1 MRVRVFPKYAR
12 TRLAR
17 GIWLTSHFD
26 TRTTEEGGR
35 RWTVHNCLRRK
46 FHKRTPNVQSSDI
59 TFHYSEARQGPTA
72 AVSRAAQ
79 LYRHTRTYACMPSAT
94 SPCEKFSRSYCC
106 VSLWTSSHDTMETTT
121 CLFALQSF
129 RDSSQLN
136 ILDWER
142 TGLFSNA
149 DNVDVG
155 VSVCLCV
162 SVSGCRSPQPTLS
175 PPRPQL
181 LWFAPPSLSLS
192 HFELTSYPW
201 FSSNKFHAH
210 WANWLRESK
219 FAMLK
224 LKLWEECI

>member
-155 VSVCLCV
+155 VSVCKCLRV
-162 SVSGCRSPQPTLS
+162 QKPPAHPLTPSTSASLVRSTL
-175 PPRPQL
+175 
-181 LWFAPPSLSLS
+181 SLSLS
-192 HFELTSYPW
+192 LWTHFISLVFLQQISRTLSQLAQGV
-201 FSSNKFHAH
+201 KVCDA
-210 WANWLRESK
+210 
-219 FAMLK
+219 
-224 LKLWEECI
+224 